1 MHVGKTIMNRIINIL
16 CLLMLIG
23 MTVYLIVRWK
33 DIPNL
38 IPAHY
43 NIAGEVDRF
52 GDKISILICPIMSW
66 MLYILITV
74 LECFPQIWN
83 TGVKVTEKNRE
94 RVYAILR
101 AMIDSIKLVLVFV
114 FLYLTVCMAELI
126 SPSIWFT
133 VADTA
138 LILGII
144 IVSMIRLYRVR

>member
-1 MHVGKTIMNRIINIL
+1 MGMGKTIMNKIINIL
-16 CLLMLIG
+16 CLLMLVG
-23 MTVYLIVRWK
+23 MTVYLIVKWK

-38 IPAHY
+38 VPAHY

-52 GDKISILICPIMSW
+52 DDKISILICPIMGW

-74 LECFPQIWN
+74 IECFPRVWN
-83 TGVKVTEKNRE
+83 TGVKVTEKNR
-94 RVYAILR
+94 RSVYAILR
-101 AMIDSIKLVLVFV
+101 AMIDSIKLVMVFI

-133 VADTA
+133 LADIA

-144 IVSMIRLYRVR
+144 IVSMIKLYKVR